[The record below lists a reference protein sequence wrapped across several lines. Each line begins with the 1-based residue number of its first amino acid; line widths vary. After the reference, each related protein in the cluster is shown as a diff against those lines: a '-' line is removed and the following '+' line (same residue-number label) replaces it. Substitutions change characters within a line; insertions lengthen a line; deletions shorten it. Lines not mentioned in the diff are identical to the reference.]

1 MIRSIHLFLIG
12 FICVVVGAVL
22 PFLMILGI
30 LETTFFLS
38 FLTVF
43 ISTGGVLAGLVA
55 VAYYSIERGFDRDE
69 M

>member
-1 MIRSIHLFLIG
+1 MIRSLHLFLIG
-12 FICVVVGAVL
+12 FVCVVVGAIL

-43 ISTGGVLAGLVA
+43 ISTGGVLCGLVG
-55 VAYYSIERGFDRDE
+55 VAYYTVERGFDRD

>member
-1 MIRSIHLFLIG
+1 MIRSLHLFLIG
-12 FICVVVGAVL
+12 FVCVVVGAIL

-43 ISTGGVLAGLVA
+43 ISTGGVLCGLVG
-55 VAYYSIERGFDRDE
+55 VAYYTVEGGFDRD